1 MMFWRVRVLSLF
13 RRTTWRDVLMAPSI
27 EEVYGYEPRDST
39 LDHLGAVNVVVRNSL
54 LEEAHANGPVTA
66 DDIRHMTT
74 AAVAPMSHLLAAGRR
89 PPWTRGRGA
98 GQSVCD
104 ASPRVSPSVDLS
116 AGSSGHDRSWWR
128 ANSLSGS

>member
-1 MMFWRVRVLSLF
+1 MFWRVRVLSLF

-89 PPWTRGRGA
+89 PPAAVDSWPRCRTIRLRRFTASIPERGP
-98 GQSVCD
+98 VC
-104 ASPRVSPSVDLS
+104 RL
-116 AGSSGHDRSWWR
+116 
-128 ANSLSGS
+128 

>member
-66 DDIRHMTT
+66 DDIRHTT
-74 AAVAPMSHLLAAGRR
+74 HDYCGRGTDVSFVGRR
-89 PPWTRGRGA
+89 PPAAVDSWPRCRTIRLRRFTASIPERGP
-98 GQSVCD
+98 VC
-104 ASPRVSPSVDLS
+104 RL
-116 AGSSGHDRSWWR
+116 
-128 ANSLSGS
+128 